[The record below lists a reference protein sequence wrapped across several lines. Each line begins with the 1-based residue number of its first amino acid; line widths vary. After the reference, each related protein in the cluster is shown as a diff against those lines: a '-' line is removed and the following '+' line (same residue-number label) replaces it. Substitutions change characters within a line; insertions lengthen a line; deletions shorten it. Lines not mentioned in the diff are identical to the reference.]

1 MDSDLPVHRVGGGDA
16 GNLVLKPAETRL
28 TPPGIS
34 VLLGGLPADAA
45 SEMRAAFPNAQRLHD
60 AAKTVG
66 TATVAQ
72 IRAAG
77 FDVITLPTRNLP
89 NHGRIIHPL
98 GAAGFT
104 PENLE
109 KLAQQLTNTTG
120 L

>member
-1 MDSDLPVHRVGGGDA
+1 VDSDLAVHRIGGGEA
-16 GNLVLKPAETRL
+16 SNLALKPAEAHL

-34 VLLGGLPADAA
+34 VLLGGTPADAA
-45 SEMRAAFPNAQRLHD
+45 SEMRSAFPNATRLQQ
-60 AAKTVG
+60 AAGTVG
-66 TATVAQ
+66 SATVAR

-77 FDVITLPTRNLP
+77 FDVIAVPTRNLP

-104 PENLE
+104 AENVE

>member
-1 MDSDLPVHRVGGGDA
+1 MNSDLPVHRIGGGDA
-16 GNLVLKPAETRL
+16 SNLALKPAEARL

-34 VLLGGLPADAA
+34 VLLGGTPPEAA
-45 SEMRAAFPNAQRLHD
+45 AEMRSAFPNATRLLES
-60 AAKTVG
+60 AKTVG
-66 TATVAQ
+66 TGTVAQ

-77 FDVITLPTRNLP
+77 FDVIAAPSRNLP
-89 NHGRIIHPL
+89 NHGRIIHSL